1 MKIWFGTR
9 YIDTAYFRTWCLNE
23 EFAMVYFIYQP
34 KDAFN
39 GEFSLPLLFSSPE
52 EAKRFYDETWD
63 AIADGSAAVWCL
75 DKEATFCWKLYFKI
89 HSSKIKEKK
98 NKKSNKKT
106 SHEDNNAP
114 RDHQNGTIQG
124 DNAPR
129 ETWYHKLKLLLQ
141 VRRGRGTS
149 DGVPDSGTSDLQDQ
163 KAGKRGVQNVPTGKK

>member
-39 GEFSLPLLFSSPE
+39 GEFSLPLLFSSQE

-114 RDHQNGTIQG
+114 RYHQNGTIQG

-129 ETWYHKLKLLLQ
+129 KGLFHRILLRLSLRGGR
-141 VRRGRGTS
+141 RRG
-149 DGVPDSGTSDLQDQ
+149 DGVPDSGTDDIQ
-163 KAGKRGVQNVPTGKK
+163 